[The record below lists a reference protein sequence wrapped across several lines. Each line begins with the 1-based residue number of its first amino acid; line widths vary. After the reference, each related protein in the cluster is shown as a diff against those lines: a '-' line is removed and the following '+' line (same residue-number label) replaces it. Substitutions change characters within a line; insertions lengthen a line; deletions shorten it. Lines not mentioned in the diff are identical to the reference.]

1 MRQETIKDIKVI
13 YLVKNTD
20 VFWKSVNLNKFKCL
34 CLGSI
39 VILCVS
45 ISLFIPK
52 RLSAK
57 EVSSTQS
64 QESILL
70 NRAEKAYFSGDYQL
84 AIASWLKIIKQQ
96 EPKSNQSV
104 TAYSNLASLYWHT
117 GNPSAAIKYWQ
128 KSLAFYREQETESA
142 QAKLA
147 ATLVDTARAY
157 NDLGQPRFSI
167 PLLTE
172 AVSIAQQQQLVKV
185 QAVAYL
191 ALGNAYT
198 IEKNYDSAINAYQK
212 SLNNIAHTSSDLPV
226 VVGNNLSRAYQQK
239 ALITRVKAIALNQ
252 EGELSAR
259 ELWRQVK
266 RDRTLAWQA
275 AKKATEIRES
285 SRSIA
290 RVEALLQLASLAQDD
305 AAKNSIAVE
314 SLLKAEF
321 ILSTLPDSHQ
331 KVYSLI
337 ELGKLTDN
345 YDSRAE
351 SILKSAVKTAQKIN
365 HPRVASFAFGA
376 IGKHYESQYQY
387 DRALSWTKQAQFSA
401 QQAQA
406 PDSLYQWDWQVARI
420 YQAMGD
426 TKTSI
431 EAYQRAIASLQSI
444 RDNSFQPQEN
454 SLSNFQSDIEPIY
467 RSLIELLLFNNSSD
481 FYLQQALQT
490 KDLLLL
496 SELENFFQDD
506 CFELETY
513 TKNDKLAYLKQTDTA
528 IINTIILEDKTYLI
542 WQFPDGKLKKYA
554 VDISQNQ
561 LAKLVTQWRFDLENK
576 ENDNYLSL
584 SQQLYKLFFPP
595 AVQADLA
602 TSKPKNLIF
611 VNDGI
616 LRNVPLVSLHDGQKF
631 LVENYSVTTSLGFN
645 IRAKQ
650 VNAPIKKA
658 IAFGLSTQTAQFP
671 PLPYVEQEIQQLGEL
686 VQQEQFLNNQF
697 SFKNFSQQV
706 KSNETSLVHIATHG
720 QFGGTTENTFLQA
733 YQSQIS
739 LKELEETLSIRNY
752 NFPDHPIQLLVLS
765 ACETAVSN
773 PRSTL
778 GMSGVAARAGVSNV
792 LGSLWSVNDQQI
804 VTLIDGFYRYW
815 IQDGLSQPEAL
826 RQTQLDLI
834 QNSNSHP
841 SNWSSMILIQG

>member
-1 MRQETIKDIKVI
+1 MRQEIIKDIKVI

-20 VFWKSVNLNKFKCL
+20 VFWESVNLNKFKCL

-39 VILCVS
+39 VILCVC
-45 ISLFIPK
+45 ISLFTPK

-70 NRAEKAYFSGDYQL
+70 NRAEKAYLSGDYQL
-84 AIASWLKIIKQQ
+84 AIASWLKIIKEQEQ

-117 GNPSAAIKYWQ
+117 GNPGEAIKYWQ
-128 KSLAFYREQETESA
+128 ESLAFYREQKTQRA

-172 AVSIAQQQQLVKV
+172 AVSIAQQQKLVKV
-185 QAVAYL
+185 QDLAYL

-198 IEKNYDSAINAYQK
+198 IEKRYDSAIDVYQK
-212 SLNNIAHTSSDLPV
+212 SLKNLAHTSSDLPV
-226 VVGNNLSRAYQQK
+226 VVWNNLSRAYQQK
-239 ALITRVKAIALNQ
+239 ALMTRSIAIALDK
-252 EGELSAR
+252 EGELSAG
-259 ELWRQVK
+259 ELWRQIK
-266 RDRTLAWQA
+266 SDRALAWQA

-285 SRSIA
+285 SQSIA
-290 RVEALLQLASLAQDD
+290 RVEALLQLANLAEDD
-305 AAKNSIAVE
+305 AEKESIAVE

-321 ILSTLPDSHQ
+321 ILSALPDSQQ

-337 ELGKLTDN
+337 ELGKLTDD

-365 HPRVASFAFGA
+365 HPRVTSFAYGA
-376 IGKHYESQYQY
+376 MGKHYEAQQQY

-420 YQAMGD
+420 YHAIGD
-426 TKTSI
+426 TEASI

-444 RDNSFQPQEN
+444 RNNSFQPQGDP
-454 SLSNFQSDIEPIY
+454 LSNFQRDIEPIY
-467 RSLIELLLFNNSSD
+467 RSLIELLLSNNSSESD
-481 FYLQQALQT
+481 LQQALQT

-513 TKNDKLAYLKQTDTA
+513 TENDKSAYLKQTDTA
-528 IINTIILEDKTYLI
+528 IVNTIILDDKTYLI
-542 WQFPDGKLKKYA
+542 WQFPDGKFKKYA
-554 VDISQNQ
+554 VDISQSQ
-561 LAKLVTQWRFDLENK
+561 LKKLVTQWRFDLENK
-576 ENDNYLSL
+576 ENDNYLPL

-595 AVQADLA
+595 ALQADLA

-631 LVENYSVTTSLGFN
+631 LVEDYSVTNSLGFN

-650 VNAPIKKA
+650 TNVPIEKA
-658 IAFGLSTQTAQFP
+658 IAFGLSTQTEQFP
-671 PLPYVEQEIQQLGEL
+671 SLPYVEQEIKKLGEL
-686 VQQEQFLNNQF
+686 VQQKQFLNSQF
-697 SFKNFSQQV
+697 SLKNFVQQV
-706 KSNETSLVHIATHG
+706 ESNETSLVHIATHG

-739 LKELEETLSIRNY
+739 LKELEETLSVRNH
-752 NFPDHPIQLLVLS
+752 NFPEHPIQLLVLS

-815 IQDGLSQPEAL
+815 
-826 RQTQLDLI
+826 
-834 QNSNSHP
+834 
-841 SNWSSMILIQG
+841 

>member
-1 MRQETIKDIKVI
+1 MTVSKFI
-13 YLVKNTD
+13 YFYCGV
-20 VFWKSVNLNKFKCL
+20 VASCL
-34 CLGSI
+34 LSF
-39 VILCVS
+39 
-45 ISLFIPK
+45 SLFIPK
-52 RLSAK
+52 VTVAE

-64 QESILL
+64 QGSILL
-70 NRAEKAYFSGDYQL
+70 NRAEKAYLAGNYQL
-84 AIASWLKIIKQQ
+84 AIASWLKIIKEQ
-96 EPKSNQSV
+96 EPKSHQSV
-104 TAYSNLASLYWHT
+104 TAYSNLASLYWHI
-117 GNPSAAIKYWQ
+117 GNPSVAIKYWQ
-128 KSLAFYREQETESA
+128 ESLAFYREQETESA

-172 AVSIAQQQQLVKV
+172 AVAIAQQQQLVKV
-185 QAVAYL
+185 QDVAYL
-191 ALGNAYT
+191 VLGNAYT
-198 IEKNYDSAINAYQK
+198 IEKNYDSAIDVYQK
-212 SLNNIAHTSSDLPV
+212 SLNNIAHANSDLSV

-239 ALITRVKAIALNQ
+239 ALITRVKAIAKDQ

-266 RDRTLAWQA
+266 RDRALAWQA
-275 AKKATEIRES
+275 AKKATEIRKS

-290 RVEALLQLASLAQDD
+290 RVEALLQLASLAKNDVE
-305 AAKNSIAVE
+305 KNSIAVE

-321 ILSTLPDSHQ
+321 ILSALPDSQQ

-337 ELGKLTDN
+337 KLGRLTKD

-376 IGKHYESQYQY
+376 IGKHYESQHQY

-426 TKTSI
+426 TETSI

-444 RDNSFQPQEN
+444 RNKSFQPQGN
-454 SLSNFQSDIEPIY
+454 HLSNFQSDIEPIY
-467 RSLIELLLFNNSSD
+467 RSLIELLLLNNSSRSS
-481 FYLQQALQT
+481 LKQALQT

-513 TKNDKLAYLKQTDTA
+513 NEQDKSAYLKQTDTA
-528 IINTIILEDKTYLI
+528 IINTIILDDKTYLI

-561 LAKLVTQWRFDLENK
+561 LKKLVTQWRFDLENK
-576 ENDNYLSL
+576 ENDNYLPL

-645 IRAKQ
+645 IQAKQ
-650 VNAPIKKA
+650 TNLTVEKA

-671 PLPYVEQEIQQLGEL
+671 PLPYVEQEIQQLGKL
-686 VQQEQFLNNQF
+686 VQQDQFLNNQF
-697 SFKNFSQQV
+697 SLKNFVQQV
-706 KSNETSLVHIATHG
+706 ESNETSLVHIATHG

-739 LKELEETLSIRNY
+739 LKELEETLKVRNN
-752 NFPDHPIQLLVLS
+752 NFPQHPLELLVLS

-778 GMSGVAARAGVSNV
+778 GMSGVAARAGVSSV

-804 VTLIDGFYRYW
+804 VTLINGFYRYW

-826 RQTQLDLI
+826 RQAQLDLI
-834 QNSNSHP
+834 KNFNSHP